1 MKKINSLL
9 MLTLLISLFAN
20 CQNRTV
26 MDKVT
31 RIKIRSVKF
40 SLMTVISVNCES
52 FEKYFTDYNETI
64 LTDSVQISKLLIQFN
79 GLESIDST
87 YSTTIDT
94 RAKIELITNSDT
106 TLICVGNLSLLKD
119 HVHYKTPDNLIELI
133 ESF

>member
-1 MKKINSLL
+1 
-9 MLTLLISLFAN
+9 
-20 CQNRTV
+20 
-26 MDKVT
+26 
-31 RIKIRSVKF
+31 
-40 SLMTVISVNCES
+40 MTVISVNCES